1 MQLHSSRRLVCRSLF
16 TWTMLTTA
24 CLAAPTIDDQT
35 AVRICRAFI
44 KTAITEMPAVVAPQA
59 AQDLI
64 SAYPDLPKTLEGCLS
79 AAESGRESRT
89 VSFLIQNTRYMSEWQ
104 FRLSDTA
111 IEHIKIER
119 YRAVTLAD
127 DEPWQVAVSRKPEP
141 EANVDR
147 RPASASE
154 PAASEPAARS
164 HHHAHYSKKASKRAG
179 GSAGSRP
186 TINSAEVA
194 PTPAPDPNVV
204 EFYYATNR
212 KRSDASASWA
222 ATNPSAPDGNPTAQG
237 WNDVAD
243 YTGERNSSL
252 AYGAIRVRV
261 PEEHQIGKLE
271 LAQDLHIFKLT
282 IWHVTPDQRKYF
294 IIRSIQETDK
304 AKWIAA
310 ISSDNRRKDTRDKKA
325 LIFVHGFNTKF
336 QDAAFRTAQIVGDLQ
351 FRGTPVLFSWPS
363 RGEIA
368 DYLYDKDSALGSRD
382 ALLQVVRNL
391 NEAGINDISII
402 AHSMGNLVA
411 VDALANSSAT
421 QSPAAIAQLVMAA
434 PDVDRDMFIEEI
446 PKLAK
451 VAKGLT
457 LYASSKDK
465 ALQLSMRVAGNIP
478 RAGDVPLIG
487 PVVLS
492 PLVTIDVSALG
503 DELFGLNH
511 NTFATARNVLDDL
524 KLLLSTGA
532 PAPRLTEIRGYPDP
546 PQPTAYFR
554 YVP

>member
-1 MQLHSSRRLVCRSLF
+1 MQLHSSRLLVGRSLF
-16 TWTMLTTA
+16 IWAMLTTS
-24 CLAAPTIDDQT
+24 CLADPTIDDQA
-35 AVRICRAFI
+35 AVQICRAFT
-44 KTAITEMPAVVAPQA
+44 KTAIAEMPAVVAPQA

-64 SAYPDLPKTLEGCLS
+64 SGYPDLPKTLEGCLS

-104 FRLSDTA
+104 FGWSDTA
-111 IEHIKIER
+111 IDHIKIER

-127 DEPWQVAVSRKPEP
+127 DEPWQVAVSKNPEP
-141 EANVDR
+141 AVNVDR

-154 PAASEPAARS
+154 PPARS
-164 HHHAHYSKKASKRAG
+164 RQHAHYSKKASKRVG
-179 GSAGSRP
+179 GSGGSRP
-186 TINSAEVA
+186 TVDSAEVA

-212 KRSDASASWA
+212 KRSDAPASWTT
-222 ATNPSAPDGNPTAQG
+222 TNPSATDSNPSAPG

-243 YTGERNSSL
+243 YTGERNSTL

-282 IWHVTPDQRKYF
+282 IWHVTPDQTKYF
-294 IIRSIQETDK
+294 IIRSIQETDQQ
-304 AKWIAA
+304 KWIAA
-310 ISSDNRRKDTRDKKA
+310 ISADNGRKNPGDKKA

-382 ALLQVVRNL
+382 ALLQVIQNL
-391 NEAGINDISII
+391 NEAGITDISII

-411 VDALANSSAT
+411 VDALANSSST
-421 QSPAAIAQLVMAA
+421 RSPAAIAQLVMAA

-478 RAGDVPLIG
+478 RAGDVPQIG

-511 NTFATARNVLDDL
+511 NTFATAKNVLDDL
-524 KLLLSTGA
+524 KLLLTTGA

-554 YVP
+554 YMP

>member
-1 MQLHSSRRLVCRSLF
+1 MPFRSRRLACRSLF
-16 TWTMLTTA
+16 ILAMFSTS
-24 CLAAPTIDDQT
+24 CLADPTIDDQT
-35 AVRICRAFI
+35 AVQICRAFTR
-44 KTAITEMPAVVAPQA
+44 TAIADMPAVVTPQA
-59 AQDLI
+59 AQELI
-64 SAYPDLPKTLEGCLS
+64 SAYPDLPNTLEGCLS
-79 AAESGRESRT
+79 ATESGRDSRT
-89 VSFLIQNTRYMSEWQ
+89 VRFLIQHTRYMSEWQ
-104 FRLSDTA
+104 FLLSDTA
-111 IEHIKIER
+111 IDHIRIER

-127 DEPWQVAVSRKPEP
+127 DQPWRVAVSRIPEP
-141 EANVDR
+141 AANVDR

-154 PAASEPAARS
+154 PPAGSRE
-164 HHHAHYSKKASKRAG
+164 HAHHSRKASKRVG
-179 GSAGSRP
+179 TSAASRP
-186 TINSAEVA
+186 TVDSAEVA
-194 PTPAPDPNVV
+194 PAPAPDPNVV

-212 KRSDASASWA
+212 KRSDAAASWA
-222 ATNPSAPDGNPTAQG
+222 VANPSGADSNSSATG

-243 YTGERNSSL
+243 YTGERNSAL

-261 PEEHQIGKLE
+261 PEDHQIGKLE
-271 LAQDLHIFKLT
+271 LAQDLKIFKLT
-282 IWHVTPDQRKYF
+282 IWHVTPDQTKYF
-294 IIRSIQETDK
+294 IIRSIKETDEQNWVT
-304 AKWIAA
+304 AIA
-310 ISSDNRRKDTRDKKA
+310 SGNRTKSPADKKA

-391 NEAGINDISII
+391 NQAGIDDISII

-411 VDALANSSAT
+411 VDALANSSST

-457 LYASSKDK
+457 LYASSNDK

-478 RAGDVPLIG
+478 RAGDVPQGG

-532 PAPRLTEIRGYPDP
+532 PAPRLTEIHAYPDP
-546 PQPTAYFR
+546 PQPVAYFR
-554 YVP
+554 YMP